1 MNRFNPRLRPFDV
14 ALLVGLLAVLA
25 PSLPFVI
32 RTIFPGADIQ
42 VGIRL
47 AFSIAIGALFMRM
60 KYFPSPHVEERPV
73 SPSARLLSVVLFGFG
88 GSGYGA
94 WCVNFRSDELRA
106 KAAHGHTLAPNALRR
121 YDDRGRGYLERCV
134 RSSLVGIGVWFTK
147 LSSE

>member
-32 RTIFPGADIQ
+32 RTIFPGADVQ

-47 AFSIAIGALFMRM
+47 AFAIAIGAVFMRM

-88 GSGYGA
+88 GAVTVLGALIFAAMSVDLKQLTDTPWLLMPCVVMMIGGVIIWSGA
-94 WCVNFRSDELRA
+94 CAR
-106 KAAHGHTLAPNALRR
+106 
-121 YDDRGRGYLERCV
+121 
-134 RSSLVGIGVWFTK
+134 RSSK
-147 LSSE
+147 